1 MKYRKLGKTEVSLSA
16 IGLGCMGMSA
26 AYGVADEKESIKTL
40 HRALE
45 LGINFWDTAD
55 VYGNGANERL
65 LSKVLAEK
73 RNQIFIATKFGFRLR
88 NHQGTVFD
96 GGESYVDASPQY
108 IRQAVELSLKRLNIE
123 TIDLYYAH
131 RIDPTIPVEETVGTM
146 AELVKEGKV
155 RYLGLSECS
164 AESLRRACAVHPI
177 SAVESEYS
185 LLTRDVEKEILP
197 LTKELGVTLV
207 PFSPLGRGLVTNT
220 INVNALGENDFRKHL
235 PRYNGIYWEN
245 NQKLTAEFAEIAESK
260 GITPAQLALAWIL
273 AQSENIIP
281 IPGTKRIKYLEENA
295 KATDVNLLPDDISK
309 IELLLKK
316 YPNIDLLQQ
325 RFFRLL
331 SEYSQR
337 EVFATELVGAI
348 EELALHL
355 ADFSMYEQD
364 NSILLRYFSFGLHR
378 LKSYR
383 VQFEQEK
390 NALFASN

>member
-1 MKYRKLGKTEVSLSA
+1 MKYRKLGKTEVNLSA

-40 HRALE
+40 HRSLE

-55 VYGNGANERL
+55 VYGNGVNEEL

-88 NHQGTVFD
+88 TSEGSVFS
-96 GGESYVDASPQY
+96 GGESYVDGSPAY
-108 IRQAVELSLKRLNIE
+108 IRQAIECSLKRLNVE

-131 RIDPTIPVEETVGTM
+131 RIDPMIPIEETVGAM

-164 AESLRRACAVHPI
+164 PESLRRACAVHPI

-197 LTKELGVTLV
+197 LTKELGITLV
-207 PFSPLGRGLVTNT
+207 PFSPLGRGLITNT
-220 INVNALGENDFRKHL
+220 IHANTLGDNDFRKHL
-235 PRYNGIYWEN
+235 PRYNGVYWEN
-245 NQKLTAEFAEIAESK
+245 NRNLAAEFAEMAQSK
-260 GITPAQLALAWIL
+260 GITPAQLALAWLL

-281 IPGTKRIKYLEENA
+281 IPGTKRIKYLEDNA
-295 KATDVNLLPDDISK
+295 KAVDVDLSAEEISN

-316 YPNIDLLQQ
+316 YPNIGN
-325 RFFRLL
+325 RYN
-331 SEYSQR
+331 EY
-337 EVFATELVGAI
+337 
-348 EELALHL
+348 
-355 ADFSMYEQD
+355 DFKFV
-364 NSILLRYFSFGLHR
+364 N
-378 LKSYR
+378 K
-383 VQFEQEK
+383 
-390 NALFASN
+390 